1 MDRMNSSR
9 QIVHHDMGLSD
20 PTCALVDQP
29 VTNRK
34 ADYLS
39 SSPPYH
45 RILYLNTIGFEAQSL
60 WGRV

>member
-1 MDRMNSSR
+1 
-9 QIVHHDMGLSD
+9 MGLSD
-20 PTCALVDQP
+20 PTCALMDQP